1 MLDIPRIN
9 SRIPLKIE
17 ISKLKNPTKETVR
30 DLYGTFGLDI
40 LEKKQSLT
48 IISKRDIGFLS
59 KVKNWLTGN
68 SFKDFEE
75 GDTLKDVVFKYA
87 GNKECGLVDD
97 IETMFGKKGL
107 KALESLA
114 RLGYI
119 EL

>member
-1 MLDIPRIN
+1 M
-9 SRIPLKIE
+9 
-17 ISKLKNPTKETVR
+17 
-30 DLYGTFGLDI
+30 YGTFGLDI
-40 LEKKQSLT
+40 FEKKQPLT
-48 IISKRDIGFLS
+48 ITSKRDIVFLS

-68 SFKDFEE
+68 TFEDFEE

-87 GNKECGLVDD
+87 GNKECGLIDD
-97 IETMFGKKGL
+97 IRTRFGKKGL